1 MKPVICIIGAKGHMG
16 SAFTKLFRKH
26 AMEVFEIDIDSEL
39 RAEDALPKA
48 NIVIFSVPIH
58 STVELIKTLAPLA
71 KPGALVTDLTSIK
84 MPAMMAIMNHA
95 PSNCEILGLHPMFG
109 PNGVDDLSRQVI
121 ALCPGR
127 SGPWSKFLLNFFRE
141 QGAILKETTPEEHD
155 RMMSII
161 QGITHL
167 SSIATGMAL
176 KSLGCDVQRSL
187 EFASPIYRLRLEM
200 AGRILSQDAGL
211 YADIAIANPQTEG
224 AFRAYQNAI
233 NLLSTHIHNHDVPG
247 FIHEFSE
254 AADYLGGFKD
264 EAYDRTNELIK
275 RCKDIL

>member
-1 MKPVICIIGAKGHMG
+1 MTPTICIIGAKGKMG
-16 SAFTKLFRKH
+16 LAFTQLFRKH
-26 AMEVFEIDIDSEL
+26 AIEVLEVDVDSDL
-39 RAEDALPKA
+39 KAEEAVPKA
-48 NIVIFSVPIH
+48 DIVIFSVPIH
-58 STVELIKTLAPLA
+58 STVELIRSLAPLT
-71 KPGALVTDLTSIK
+71 KPGALVTDITSIK
-84 MPAMMAIMNHA
+84 TPAMETMKESV
-95 PSNCEILGLHPMFG
+95 PDSCEILGLHPMCG
-109 PNGVDDLSRQVI
+109 PNGIDDLSLQVI
-121 ALCPGR
+121 AVCPGR
-127 SGPWSKFLLNFFRE
+127 GGLNSEFLLNFFKE

-176 KSLGCDVQRSL
+176 RKLGCDVERSL

-211 YADIAIANPQTEG
+211 YADIAIANPLTES
-224 AFRAYQNAI
+224 ALSAYQDSI
-233 NLLSTHIHNHDVPG
+233 NLLASHIHNHDVPG

-264 EAYDRTNELIK
+264 EAYNRTTELIK